1 MFDEKRFRAQMA
13 LNGMKMKELASAIGI
28 DESTMYR
35 KISSGGNFTRE
46 EINRIIDVLHIDNP
60 MDIFFA
66 QELA

>member
-35 KISSGGNFTRE
+35 KISSGGNFMRD

>member
-35 KISSGGNFTRE
+35 KISSGGNFTRD